1 MFKTEPWEIDLDEA
15 FKATKAINM
24 LWIQSK
30 DQDATPSLYEKTLLN
45 NTLEKLLPNQPVG
58 DDHFHPL
65 ELIMPAYETLW
76 RVVLL
81 TFVSVASQNVDA
93 IITDELREAV
103 KNVPECFCQK
113 NDAEMRALAIA
124 KVIHARPPI
133 KSLL

>member
-1 MFKTEPWEIDLDEA
+1 MDIDLEEA
-15 FKATKAINM
+15 TKATKAINE

-30 DQDATPSLYEKTLLN
+30 GQGVAPSLYEKKLLS
-45 NTLEKLLPNQPVG
+45 NTLKKLLPNQPVE

-65 ELIMPAYETLW
+65 DLIMPAYETLW

-81 TFVSVASQNVDA
+81 TFVSIASQNVDPV
-93 IITDELREAV
+93 ITDELQEAV
-103 KNVPECFCQK
+103 RNVPECYCQK

-124 KVIHARPPI
+124 KVIHVRIPI